1 MNIVRLTD
9 IPWEERVNV
18 DNWPCRAG
26 TYYDNR
32 DNELCIRLIDYPLGS
47 TEPRHV
53 HAGMHAT
60 TVLKGRAIIDE
71 LTLELL
77 DVIIGPS
84 DEPHGPL
91 HYPEGCHL
99 LSAFQGSLFHREVEE
114 LPGEK
119 QYRLIQEKDLAWTP
133 VDDDTEVKT
142 LVDHGVGQL
151 WVEAMRFAPGS
162 RHEPKFLAALVVDG
176 GVEADGQTLGKWDF
190 MYADEGDA
198 RSSLAFTQD
207 ATLLA
212 FTMHE

>member
-1 MNIVRLTD
+1 MNIVRLAD

-60 TVLKGRAIIDE
+60 TVLKGQAIIDE

-77 DVIIGPS
+77 DVILGPS
-84 DEPHGPL
+84 NEPHGPL
-91 HYPEGCHL
+91 HYPEGCQL
-99 LSAFQGSLFHREVEE
+99 LSAFQGNMFHSEVGE
-114 LPGEK
+114 LSGEA
-119 QYRLIQEKDLAWTP
+119 QYRLIQEKDLAWNSASDG
-133 VDDDTEVKT
+133 VEVKT
-142 LVDHGVGQL
+142 LIDHGVGKL
-151 WVEAMRFAPGS
+151 WVEAMRFAAGS

-176 GVEADGQTLGKWDF
+176 SVQVDGQTLGKWDLV
-190 MYADEGDA
+190 YADEGDA
-198 RSSLAFTQD
+198 RSTLAFDQE
-207 ATLLA
+207 ATLLTYT
-212 FTMHE
+212 FHE